1 VFITA
6 MQDFRTANL
15 KAASKRFAHDML
27 GLGVWMKTATET
39 AEIQK
44 PKTTHLFGEYLVT
57 KGVLTRLQLS
67 KALDEQRRFGGRL
80 GEVLIHLN
88 LMTEEQVTQMLAD
101 HLSMEYVRFDDISKI
116 NLNIAR
122 MFDESISKRFC
133 LVGIGEVDGRI
144 VVAMADPLNVIAIDT
159 ITLKIKR
166 PIKVVIGSAQDIR
179 RAIEIIYHGSD
190 VEEQR
195 LRELVQCEV
204 SRFDQSED
212 EKVESILEETSDAGT
227 DNEAEATK
235 APVIRFVDLLLSQ
248 AVKSRA
254 SDVHIEPQEK
264 TMMIRMRIDGIL
276 RDMVPPARNMQK
288 AVLTRI
294 KILSNLD
301 IAERRLPQDGRLK
314 IRASNRDID
323 VRVST
328 LPTIYGEKIVMRI
341 LDTAGTSHNLD
352 KLGIEPQLF
361 AVLKNALAQPHGI
374 MIVTG
379 PTGSGKSTT
388 LYACLNHLRDPTMNI
403 TTVEDPVEY
412 RLEGINQVQV
422 KSDIN
427 LTFAACLRSILRQ
440 DPDIVL
446 IGEIRDKETV
456 EIAIKASL
464 TGHLVLST
472 FHTNDAPSAITRL
485 INMGIEPYL
494 LSSSLNLIIAQR
506 LVRKICEK
514 CKEPTTLS
522 EQVLKRLKVDP
533 ARIKDAHLCH
543 GKGCNACGNTGYHG
557 RLPIFE
563 FLVMDHEMRDLV
575 TATANEAQLR
585 AASRKKGYGGLLE
598 SGVTKMLQ
606 GLTTAEEV
614 LGVTFSDDIGDIGIE
629 QEARGVAA
637 VDGTGK

>member
-1 VFITA
+1 
-6 MQDFRTANL
+6 
-15 KAASKRFAHDML
+15 ML
-27 GLGVWMKTATET
+27 GLGVGMKTATET

-44 PKTTHLFGEYLVT
+44 PKTTHLFGEYLVL

-80 GEVLIHLN
+80 GETLIRLN

-101 HLSMEYVRFDDISKI
+101 HLSMEYMRFDDISKI

-166 PIKVVIGSAQDIR
+166 PIKVVIGSAQEIR
-179 RAIEIIYHGSD
+179 RVIEIIYHGSD

-204 SRFDQSED
+204 SRYDQSED
-212 EKVESILEETSDAGT
+212 ERVESILEETSDAGT

-264 TMMIRMRIDGIL
+264 SMMIRMRIDGIL
-276 RDMVPPARNMQK
+276 RDMVPPARNMQN

-314 IRASNRDID
+314 IKASNRDID

-341 LDTAGTSHNLD
+341 LDTAGASHNLD

-412 RLEGINQVQV
+412 RLAGINQVQV
-422 KSDIN
+422 KSEID

-514 CKEPTTLS
+514 CKEPATLS
-522 EQVLKRLKVDP
+522 EQVLKRLKIDP
-533 ARIKDAHLCH
+533 ARIKDANLCH

-575 TATANEAQLR
+575 TACANEAQLR
-585 AASRKKGYGGLLE
+585 AAARKKGYGGLLE
-598 SGVTKMLQ
+598 SGVIKMLQ

-629 QEARGVAA
+629 QEEKVIAA
-637 VDGTGK
+637 VEGTGK

>member
-1 VFITA
+1 
-6 MQDFRTANL
+6 
-15 KAASKRFAHDML
+15 
-27 GLGVWMKTATET
+27 MKVAPET
-39 AEIQK
+39 SVMEK
-44 PKTTHLFGEYLVT
+44 PKTTHLFGEFLVS
-57 KGVLTRLQLS
+57 KGVLTHLQLS
-67 KALDEQRRFGGRL
+67 KVLDEQRRFGGRL
-80 GEVLIHLN
+80 GENIVRLN
-88 LMTEEQVTQMLAD
+88 MMTEEQVTQALAE
-101 HLSMEYVRFDDISKI
+101 HLSMEYFHFDDMSKI
-116 NLNIAR
+116 NMNVAR
-122 MFDESISKRFC
+122 MFDEAVSKRFC

-144 VVAMADPLNVIAIDT
+144 VVAMADPLNVVAIDT

-166 PIKVVIGSAQDIR
+166 PIKVVIGSAPEIR
-179 RAIEIIYHGSD
+179 KAIEIIYHGSD

-195 LRELVQCEV
+195 LRELVQTEGD
-204 SRFDQSED
+204 RFDRDAD
-212 EKVESILEETSDAGT
+212 EKVESILEETADGNSDSEEEAG
-227 DNEAEATK
+227 K
-235 APVIRFVDLLLSQ
+235 APVIQFVDLLLSQ

-276 RDMVPPARNMQK
+276 RDMVPPARNMQG
-288 AVLTRI
+288 AVLARI
-294 KILSNLD
+294 KILSNLN

-314 IRASNRDID
+314 IRTASRDID

-341 LDTAGTSHNLD
+341 LDTAGSSHNVD
-352 KLGIEPQLF
+352 KLGMEPELLT
-361 AVLKNALAQPHGI
+361 VLKNALNQEHGI

-388 LYACLNHLRDPTMNI
+388 LYSCLNYLKDPTVNI

-412 RLEGINQVQV
+412 RLAGINQVQV
-422 KSDIN
+422 KPEIE
-427 LTFAACLRSILRQ
+427 LTFASCLRSILRQ

-485 INMGIEPYL
+485 INMEIEPYL

-506 LVRKICEK
+506 LVRKICDK

-522 EQVLKRLKVDP
+522 EQVIKRLKIDP
-533 ARIKDAHLCH
+533 AKLKNAKLLH
-543 GKGCNACGNTGYHG
+543 GKGCSACGNTGYHG
-557 RLPIFE
+557 RMPIFE
-563 FLVMDHEMRDLV
+563 FLVMDHEMRELV
-575 TATANEAQLR
+575 TAAATESQLR

-598 SGVTKMLQ
+598 SGVIKMLQ

-614 LGVTFSDDIGDIGIE
+614 LGVTFSEDIGDVGGE
-629 QEARGVAA
+629 QEGQTV
-637 VDGTGK
+637 VISETPEK

>member
-1 VFITA
+1 
-6 MQDFRTANL
+6 M
-15 KAASKRFAHDML
+15 KAAPETSEAHDL
-27 GLGVWMKTATET
+27 S
-39 AEIQK
+39 K
-44 PKTTHLFGEYLVT
+44 PKTTHLFGEFLVS
-57 KGVLTRLQLS
+57 KGVLTRVQLG

-80 GEVLIHLN
+80 GEAIVRLN
-88 LMTEEQVTQMLAD
+88 MMTEEQVTQTLAE
-101 HLSMEYVRFDDISKI
+101 HLSMEYVHFDDISKI
-116 NLNIAR
+116 NLCVAR

-166 PIKVVIGSAQDIR
+166 PIKVVIGSAPEIR
-179 RAIEIIYHGSD
+179 KAIEVIYHGSD

-195 LRELVQCEV
+195 LRELVQTEGD
-204 SRFDQSED
+204 RAEEAD
-212 EKVESILEETSDAGT
+212 EKVESILEEAADGDATSEEAAG
-227 DNEAEATK
+227 K

-264 TMMIRMRIDGIL
+264 SMMIRMRIDGIL
-276 RDMVPPARNMQK
+276 RDMVPPARNMQG
-288 AVLTRI
+288 AVLARI
-294 KILSNLD
+294 KILANLN

-314 IRASNRDID
+314 IRTASRDID

-341 LDTAGTSHNLD
+341 LDTAGATHNLD
-352 KLGIEPQLF
+352 RLGIEPELL
-361 AVLKNALAQPHGI
+361 AVLKNALNQPHGI

-388 LYACLNHLRDPTMNI
+388 LYACLNHLKDPTVNI

-412 RLEGINQVQV
+412 RLGGINQVQV
-422 KSDIN
+422 KPEID
-427 LTFAACLRSILRQ
+427 LTFASCLRSILRQ

-485 INMGIEPYL
+485 INMEIEPYL
-494 LSSSLNLIIAQR
+494 LSSSLNVVIAQR
-506 LVRKICEK
+506 LVRKICDK
-514 CKEPTTLS
+514 CKEPTKLS
-522 EQVLKRLKVDP
+522 EQVLKRLKIDP
-533 ARIKDAHLCH
+533 ARLKDAALCH
-543 GKGCNACGNTGYHG
+543 GKGCPACGNTGYHG

-563 FLVMDHEMRDLV
+563 FLVMDHEMRELV
-575 TATANEAQLR
+575 TAKATESQLR

-598 SGVTKMLQ
+598 SGIIKMLK

-614 LGVTFSDDIGDIGIE
+614 LGVTFSEDIGDIGAA
-629 QEARGVAA
+629 QEGQTV
-637 VDGTGK
+637 VISETPDK

>member
-1 VFITA
+1 
-6 MQDFRTANL
+6 M
-15 KAASKRFAHDML
+15 KAAPETSDM
-27 GLGVWMKTATET
+27 E
-39 AEIQK
+39 K
-44 PKTTHLFGEYLVT
+44 PKTTHLFGEFLVS
-57 KGVLTRLQLS
+57 KGVLTRVQLS
-67 KALDEQRRFGGRL
+67 KALDDQRRFGGRL
-80 GEVLIHLN
+80 GEAIVRLTM
-88 LMTEEQVTQMLAD
+88 MTEEQVTQGLAE
-101 HLSMEYVRFDDISKI
+101 HLSMEYVHFDDISKI
-116 NLNIAR
+116 NMNIAR
-122 MFDESISKRFC
+122 MFDETISKRFC

-166 PIKVVIGSAQDIR
+166 PIKVVIGSAPEIR
-179 RAIEIIYHGSD
+179 KAIEIIYHGSD

-195 LRELVQCEV
+195 LRELVQTEGD
-204 SRFDQSED
+204 RFEADAD
-212 EKVESILEETSDAGT
+212 EKVESILEETADGDSTSEEAAG
-227 DNEAEATK
+227 K

-264 TMMIRMRIDGIL
+264 SMMIRMRIDGIL
-276 RDMVPPARNMQK
+276 RDMVPPARNMQG
-288 AVLTRI
+288 AVLARI
-294 KILSNLD
+294 KILSNLN

-314 IRASNRDID
+314 IKTATRDID

-341 LDTAGTSHNLD
+341 LDAASASHDVN
-352 KLGIEPQLF
+352 KLGVEPQLLN
-361 AVLKNALAQPHGI
+361 VLKNALNQPHGI

-388 LYACLNHLRDPTMNI
+388 LYACLNHLKDPTINI

-412 RLEGINQVQV
+412 RLGGINQVQV
-422 KSDIN
+422 KPEID
-427 LTFAACLRSILRQ
+427 LTFASCLRSILRQ
-440 DPDIVL
+440 DPDVVL

-485 INMGIEPYL
+485 LNMEIEPYL
-494 LSSSLNLIIAQR
+494 LSSSVNLIIAQR
-506 LVRKICEK
+506 LVRRICEK
-514 CKEPTTLS
+514 CKEPTTIS
-522 EQVLKRLKVDP
+522 DQVLKRLRVDP
-533 ARIKDAHLCH
+533 AKLKNATLCH
-543 GKGCNACGNTGYHG
+543 GKGCQTCGNTGYKG

-563 FLVMDHEMRDLV
+563 FLVMDTELRELV
-575 TATANEAQLR
+575 TAKAPESQLR

-598 SGVTKMLQ
+598 SGVLKMLS

-614 LGVTFSDDIGDIGIE
+614 LGVTFSEDIGVVEPEEEGQTVVISEGAE
-629 QEARGVAA
+629 
-637 VDGTGK
+637 K

>member
-1 VFITA
+1 
-6 MQDFRTANL
+6 M
-15 KAASKRFAHDML
+15 KAAP
-27 GLGVWMKTATET
+27 EN

-44 PKTTHLFGEYLVT
+44 PKTTHLFGEYLVS

-80 GEVLIHLN
+80 GEALIRLSM
-88 LMTEEQVTQMLAD
+88 MTEEQVTQMLAD
-101 HLSMEYVRFDDISKI
+101 HLSMEYVHFDDISKI

-166 PIKVVIGSAQDIR
+166 PIKVVIGSAQEIR

-264 TMMIRMRIDGIL
+264 SMMVRMRIDGLL

-341 LDTAGTSHNLD
+341 LDTAGASHDID
-352 KLGIEPQLF
+352 KLGIEPELL
-361 AVLKNALAQPHGI
+361 AVLKNALNQPHGI

-412 RLEGINQVQV
+412 RLAGINQVQV

-440 DPDIVL
+440 DPDVVL

-514 CKEPTTLS
+514 CKERTTLS
-522 EQVLKRLKVDP
+522 EQVLKRLKIDP
-533 ARIKDAHLCH
+533 ARIKDANLCR

-575 TATANEAQLR
+575 TATATEAQLR
-585 AASRKKGYGGLLE
+585 ATARKKGYGGLLE
-598 SGVTKMLQ
+598 SGVMKMLQ

-629 QEARGVAA
+629 QEGKGVAA
-637 VDGTGK
+637 VEGTGK

>member
-1 VFITA
+1 
-6 MQDFRTANL
+6 M
-15 KAASKRFAHDML
+15 KAAPETSDM
-27 GLGVWMKTATET
+27 E
-39 AEIQK
+39 K
-44 PKTTHLFGEYLVT
+44 PKTTHLFGEFLVS
-57 KGVLTRLQLS
+57 KGVLTRVQLS
-67 KALDEQRRFGGRL
+67 KVLDEQRKFGGRI
-80 GEVLIHLN
+80 GEAIVRLN
-88 LMTEEQVTQMLAD
+88 IMTEEQVTQFLAE

-116 NLNIAR
+116 NMNIAR
-122 MFDESISKRFC
+122 MFDEAVSKRFC

-144 VVAMADPLNVIAIDT
+144 VVAMTDPLNVIAIDT

-166 PIKVVIGSAQDIR
+166 PIKVVIGSAPEIR
-179 RAIEIIYHGSD
+179 KAIEIIYHGSD

-195 LRELVQCEV
+195 LRELVQTEGD
-204 SRFDQSED
+204 RFDRDAD
-212 EKVESILEETSDAGT
+212 EKVESILEEAADGDSDSEEAAG
-227 DNEAEATK
+227 K
-235 APVIRFVDLLLSQ
+235 APVIQFVDLLLSQ

-276 RDMVPPARNMQK
+276 RDMVPPARNMQG
-288 AVLTRI
+288 AVLARI
-294 KILSNLD
+294 KILSNLN

-314 IRASNRDID
+314 IRTASRDID

-341 LDTAGTSHNLD
+341 LDTAGASHNVD
-352 KLGIEPQLF
+352 KLGIEPELLT
-361 AVLKNALAQPHGI
+361 VLKNALSQPHGI

-388 LYACLNHLRDPTMNI
+388 LYACLNYLKDPTVNI

-412 RLEGINQVQV
+412 RLAGINQVQV
-422 KSDIN
+422 KPEID
-427 LTFAACLRSILRQ
+427 LTFASCLRSILRQ

-485 INMGIEPYL
+485 INMEIEPYL

-533 ARIKDAHLCH
+533 AKLKNAKLCH
-543 GKGCNACGNTGYHG
+543 GKGCSACGNTGYHG

-563 FLVMDHEMRDLV
+563 FLVMDHEMRELV
-575 TATANEAQLR
+575 TAAATESQLR

-598 SGVTKMLQ
+598 SGVIKMLQ

-614 LGVTFSDDIGDIGIE
+614 LGVTFSEDIGDVGGE
-629 QEARGVAA
+629 QEGQTV
-637 VDGTGK
+637 VISETPEK

>member
-1 VFITA
+1 
-6 MQDFRTANL
+6 MN
-15 KAASKRFAHDML
+15 AAPGTSQVHDPS
-27 GLGVWMKTATET
+27 
-39 AEIQK
+39 K
-44 PKTTHLFGEYLVT
+44 PKTTHLFGEFLVS
-57 KGVLTRLQLS
+57 KGVLNRVQLG
-67 KALDEQRRFGGRL
+67 KALDEQRRLGGRL
-80 GEVLIHLN
+80 GEAIVRLN
-88 LMTEEQVTQMLAD
+88 MMTEEQVTQALAE
-101 HLSMEYVRFDDISKI
+101 HLSMEYVHFDDISKI
-116 NLNIAR
+116 NLGVAR

-166 PIKVVIGSAQDIR
+166 PIKVVIGSAPEIR
-179 RAIEIIYHGSD
+179 KAIEIIYHGSD

-195 LRELVQCEV
+195 LRELVQVEGD
-204 SRFDQSED
+204 RAEEAD
-212 EKVESILEETSDAGT
+212 EKVESILEEAADGDASSE
-227 DNEAEATK
+227 EAAGK

-264 TMMIRMRIDGIL
+264 SMMIRMRIDGML
-276 RDMVPPARNMQK
+276 RDMVPPARNMQG
-288 AVLTRI
+288 AVLARV
-294 KILSNLD
+294 KILSNLN

-314 IRASNRDID
+314 IRTASREID

-341 LDTAGTSHNLD
+341 LDTAAATHDLN
-352 KLGIEPQLF
+352 KLGIEPDLL
-361 AVLKNALAQPHGI
+361 AVLKNALNQPHGI

-388 LYACLNHLRDPTMNI
+388 LYACLNHLKDPTVNI

-412 RLEGINQVQV
+412 RLGGINQVQV
-422 KSDIN
+422 KPEIDLS
-427 LTFAACLRSILRQ
+427 FASCLRSILRQ

-485 INMGIEPYL
+485 INMEIEPYL
-494 LSSSLNLIIAQR
+494 LSSSVNLIIAQR
-506 LVRKICEK
+506 LVRKICDK
-514 CKEPTTLS
+514 CKEPAKLS
-522 EQVLKRLKVDP
+522 DQVLRRLKIDP
-533 ARIKDAHLCH
+533 ARLRNATICH
-543 GKGCNACGNTGYHG
+543 GRGCPACGNTGSHG

-563 FLVMDHEMRDLV
+563 FLVMDQDIRELV
-575 TATANEAQLR
+575 TAKATESQLR

-598 SGVTKMLQ
+598 SGILKMLK
-606 GLTTAEEV
+606 GMTTAEEV
-614 LGVTFSDDIGDIGIE
+614 LGVTFSEDIGAVERE
-629 QEARGVAA
+629 QEGQTVVISEAA
-637 VDGTGK
+637 GK